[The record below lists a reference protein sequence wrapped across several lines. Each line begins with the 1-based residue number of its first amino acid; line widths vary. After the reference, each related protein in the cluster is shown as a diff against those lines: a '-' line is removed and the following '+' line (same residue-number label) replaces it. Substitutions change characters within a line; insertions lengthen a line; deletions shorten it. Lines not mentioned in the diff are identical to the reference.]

1 MRVSRHPCHMRDN
14 TTDFW
19 VYENWTVHVANVHH
33 GWCDSCKH
41 GAGQFGG
48 GTTRNGGWHGPYPSE
63 VEARSAPIRANSML
77 RNCGT
82 CMV

>member
-1 MRVSRHPCHMRDN
+1 MRDD

-33 GWCDSCKH
+33 GWCDSCNH

-48 GTTRNGGWHGPYPSE
+48 GTTRNGGWHGPYRFE
-63 VEARSAPIRANSML
+63 AEARSAPIRASSML
-77 RNCGT
+77 RDCGA